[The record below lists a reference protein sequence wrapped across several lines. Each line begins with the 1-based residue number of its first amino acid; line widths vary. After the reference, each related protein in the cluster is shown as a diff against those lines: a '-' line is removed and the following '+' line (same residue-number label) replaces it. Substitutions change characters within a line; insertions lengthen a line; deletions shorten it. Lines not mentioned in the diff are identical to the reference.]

1 MRVQTKKLTFEDRFD
16 RNCRCNAYR
25 FVHEM
30 KRANRRKL
38 RQILKK
44 EVTNEND

>member
-16 RNCRCNAYR
+16 RKYRCNAYR

-38 RQILKK
+38 RQRLKK
-44 EVTNEND
+44 EVANEND